1 MRVIAWL
8 LVRMVAIRFFAILIG
23 VTLFVLSL
31 DVVSYGPEI
40 LALKPGDLSILA
52 IYFVFR
58 APETLVAFLPI
69 SMLLAML
76 LTMTELS
83 YRNEVPALWSIGLS
97 PVQLNLL
104 LLPLAI
110 VTGGIHFLLND
121 YAIPVTTPTLREWGI
136 GDFGKEKFKVGEK
149 DPIWMRAGTDI
160 LRAALANRDS
170 TELKD
175 VIIFRRDADGLLRE
189 QVYAKGA
196 ALEGG
201 RWTLNGVT
209 VYYRGNEKPD
219 QMPTL
224 VYSGSIR
231 PAAAGARSGDPGD
244 MTLSDL
250 GYFIENGGF
259 GIRPVWVY
267 ETWWHKRVSLAFSTL
282 LMIALCVPLLTRFR
296 RGGGLGVLFGIG
308 VGIGFVYFVV
318 DGIAVTMG
326 EIGLVRPWLAAWL
339 PTLGF
344 GAIAAA
350 MTMRSNVA

>member
-31 DVVSYGPEI
+31 DVVSYGPDI

-52 IYFVFR
+52 TYFVFR

-121 YAIPVTTPTLREWGI
+121 YAMPVTTPTLREWGI

-160 LRAALANRDS
+160 LRAALANRAHGRLSVNIQCDGDLNYAPGALW
-170 TELKD
+170 TAAL
-175 VIIFRRDADGLLRE
+175 GLLL
-189 QVYAKGA
+189 VSATPVAGPALLAPGLLA
-196 ALEGG
+196 AGFAVALI
-201 RWTLNGVT
+201 T
-209 VYYRGNEKPD
+209 
-219 QMPTL
+219 
-224 VYSGSIR
+224 YSG
-231 PAAAGARSGDPGD
+231 
-244 MTLSDL
+244 
-250 GYFIENGGF
+250 
-259 GIRPVWVY
+259 
-267 ETWWHKRVSLAFSTL
+267 
-282 LMIALCVPLLTRFR
+282 
-296 RGGGLGVLFGIG
+296 
-308 VGIGFVYFVV
+308 
-318 DGIAVTMG
+318 
-326 EIGLVRPWLAAWL
+326 
-339 PTLGF
+339 
-344 GAIAAA
+344 
-350 MTMRSNVA
+350 

>member
-1 MRVIAWL
+1 MKVITWL
-8 LVRMVAIRFFAILIG
+8 LIRMVALRFIAILAG
-23 VTLFVLSL
+23 VTLFVVSL
-31 DVVSYGPEI
+31 DIVSYGPEI
-40 LALKPGDLSILA
+40 LALRPGDLTILA
-52 IYFVFR
+52 TYFFYR
-58 APETLVAFLPI
+58 APETLVSFLAI

-76 LTMTELS
+76 LTMTEIS

-97 PVQLNLL
+97 PIQMNLI

-110 VTGGIHFLLND
+110 FTGGIHFLLND
-121 YAIPVTTPTLREWGI
+121 YVIPATTPTLRDWAI

-175 VIIFRRDADGLLRE
+175 VIIFRRDANGLLRE
-189 QVYAKGA
+189 QVYAKSA
-196 ALEGG
+196 ELAGG
-201 RWTLNGVT
+201 RWTLQDVT

-219 QMPTL
+219 RMSTL
-224 VYSGSIR
+224 VYSGSIK

-250 GYFIENGGF
+250 GYFIDNGGF
-259 GIRPVWVY
+259 GIRPVGVY
-267 ETWWHKRVSLAFSTL
+267 ETWWHKRVSLFFSTL

-296 RGGGLGVLFGIG
+296 RGGGLGILFGIG
-308 VGIGFVYFVV
+308 VGIGFLYFVV

-326 EIGLVRPWLAAWL
+326 EIGVVKPWLAAWL

-350 MTMRSNVA
+350 MTLRTHVT